1 MRAAQRES
9 RADPDME
16 EGQHRTGAGRA
27 ATAAQFPAENRRRWQ
42 SAYHGCAA
50 TGRGTVS
57 VHCAEYDGDPGECYG
72 QADCSRYLRGCG
84 NEFVTLWMGW
94 ETGRHY
100 GW

>member
-57 VHCAEYDGDPGECYG
+57 MHCAEYDGDPGECYG
-72 QADCSRYLRGCG
+72 QADCSRYLRGC
-84 NEFVTLWMGW
+84 W
-94 ETGRHY
+94 E
-100 GW
+100 